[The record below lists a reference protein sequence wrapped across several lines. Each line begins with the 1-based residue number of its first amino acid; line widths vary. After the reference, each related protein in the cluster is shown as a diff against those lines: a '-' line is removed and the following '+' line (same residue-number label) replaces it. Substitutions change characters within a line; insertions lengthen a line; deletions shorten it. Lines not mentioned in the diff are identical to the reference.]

1 MMSVPGVPSFRNLT
15 GIVSMLAATVLSNSP
30 AHVVADE
37 GMWLFNQPP
46 RELLKQRYGFEPTD
60 AWLDHLQQSAVRFNG
75 GGSGSF
81 VSADGLVM
89 TNHHV
94 AADAIHKLSTKD
106 KDLLETGFLARTRE
120 EELTCADLELNVLMS
135 IEDITERVNAA
146 VTPGMTTAEAQQ
158 ARRAISNTIEKE
170 SLDKTGLRSDV
181 VTLYQGGRYNL
192 YRSQKHTDVRLVFA
206 PEKGIAFFGG
216 DPDNFEF
223 PRYDL
228 DVAFFRVYKD
238 GQPLKPPHHLSWS
251 KAGAKDD
258 ELIFVA
264 GHPGRTNRLNTVNHL
279 RFLRDVSIPDQLNTI
294 RRREVTL
301 KVFSDGS
308 LENARRANDELFGYQ
323 NSRKARLGGLAG
335 LQTPSIMDAKR
346 QAETSL
352 RQAVDRDPKL
362 KDLRGAWD
370 EVDAALAEWERI
382 FVEYTLY
389 ERAMAFN
396 SELFGIARGLVRLAD
411 ESAKPNSDR
420 LREYA
425 EAGLDSLKQQLFSDA
440 PIYPD
445 LESTKLA
452 DSLSYLL
459 EQTGDRKDV
468 NHTLVQHIM
477 ANLSPEARA
486 AKLVSGSKLADVEL
500 RKKLAAGGVAAIAA
514 SDDPMIVLART
525 IDPTARTV
533 RTAYE
538 EKVDEPLRQAYAKI
552 AHATFAIE
560 GTSTYPDAT
569 FTLRLAFG
577 QVKGY
582 DDGGRQV
589 PPWTTIGGTY
599 PHAEEHGSVYPFKLP
614 ESWLEK
620 KSKLNLETPFNFV
633 CTADII
639 GGNSGSP
646 VVNRRGEVVGLIFD
660 GNIQSLVLDFVYTDH
675 IARAVSVHSAAIME
689 TLQKVYDANELA
701 DELSQPELERTK
713 LRLGSPAPVHA
724 NGE

>member
-1 MMSVPGVPSFRNLT
+1 MSSYSSRPSLRNLT
-15 GIVSMLAATVLSNSP
+15 GIVIMLAATVLSSSP
-30 AHVVADE
+30 SRAFADE

-46 RELLKQRYGFEPTD
+46 RDLLKQRYGFDPTD
-60 AWLDHLQQSAVRFNG
+60 EWLEHLQKSAVRFNS

-94 AADAIHKLSTKD
+94 AADALHKLSTKD
-106 KDLLETGFLARTRE
+106 KDLLELGFQAKTRE
-120 EELTCADLELNVLMS
+120 EEIKCVDLELNVLMS
-135 IEDITERVNAA
+135 IEDVTDRVNAA
-146 VTPGMTTAEAQQ
+146 VKPGMSVAEAQQ

-181 VTLYQGGRYNL
+181 VTLFQGGRYNL
-192 YRSQKHTDVRLVFA
+192 YRYKKYTDVRLVFA
-206 PEKGIAFFGG
+206 PEKAIAFFGG
-216 DPDNFEF
+216 DPDNFEY

-228 DVAFFRVYKD
+228 DVAFFRVYED
-238 GQPLKPPHHLSWS
+238 GKPIKPPHHLNWS
-251 KAGAKDD
+251 KAGAEDE

-279 RFLRDVSIPDQLNTI
+279 RFLRDVSFPDQLNII

-308 LENARRANDELFGYQ
+308 LEDARRANDELFGYQ

-335 LQTPSIMDAKR
+335 LQTPSIMDAKQ
-346 QAETSL
+346 QAETAL
-352 RQAVDRDPKL
+352 RKAVDNDPKL

-370 EVDAALAEWERI
+370 EVDAALAEWRKI

-389 ERAMAFN
+389 ERSMAFN
-396 SELFGIARGLVRLAD
+396 SELYGIARGLVRLAD
-411 ESAKPNSDR
+411 ETAKPNNDR
-420 LREYA
+420 LREFA
-425 EAGLDSLKQQLFSDA
+425 EAGLDSLKQQLFSEA

-445 LESTKLA
+445 LETVKFA

-459 EQTGDRKDV
+459 EQTGDRKDAD
-468 NHTLVQHIM
+468 HDLVKQIM
-477 ANLSPEARA
+477 ANMSPAARA
-486 AKLVSGSKLADVEL
+486 AELVTGSKLADVAV
-500 RKKLAAGGVAAIAA
+500 RKKLAEGGKAAIAA
-514 SDDPMIVLART
+514 SDDPFIVLART
-525 IDPTARTV
+525 VDPKARAV
-533 RTAYE
+533 RKVYE
-538 EKVDEPLRQAYAKI
+538 EKVEEPLRQAYAKI
-552 AHATFAIE
+552 AQAKFAIE

-582 DDGGRQV
+582 DLAGKQV
-589 PPWTTIGGTY
+589 KPWTTIGGTY

-620 KSKLNLETPFNFV
+620 KSQLNLETPFNFV
-633 CTADII
+633 STADII

-646 VVNRRGEVVGLIFD
+646 VVNRKGEVVGLIFD
-660 GNIQSLVLDFVYTDH
+660 GNIESLVLDFVYTDH

-689 TLQKVYDANELA
+689 ALRKVYGANGLA
-701 DELSQPELERTK
+701 DELSQPAK
-713 LRLGSPAPVHA
+713 
-724 NGE
+724 

>member
-1 MMSVPGVPSFRNLT
+1 MLSFLGVSSFRNLT
-15 GIVSMLAATVLSNSP
+15 GIVIMLAATAVSNSP
-30 AHVVADE
+30 SRAFADE

-60 AWLDHLQQSAVRFNG
+60 QWLDHLQKSAVRFNS

-94 AADAIHKLSTKD
+94 AADALHKLSTAD
-106 KDLLETGFLARTRE
+106 KDLLELGFHAKTRE
-120 EELTCADLELNVLMS
+120 EEIKCVDLELNVLMS
-135 IEDITERVNAA
+135 IEDVTERVNAA
-146 VTPGMTTAEAQQ
+146 VKPGMSTGESQQ

-192 YRSQKHTDVRLVFA
+192 YRYKKYTDVRLVFA
-206 PEKGIAFFGG
+206 PEKEIAFFGG
-216 DPDNFEF
+216 DPDNFEY

-228 DVAFFRVYKD
+228 DVAFFRIYED
-238 GQPLKPPHHLSWS
+238 GKSIKPPHHLSWS
-251 KAGAKDD
+251 KAGAEDE

-279 RFLRDVSIPDQLNTI
+279 RFLRDVTFPDQLNII

-346 QAETSL
+346 QAETAL
-352 RQAVDRDPKL
+352 RQAVDNDPKL

-370 EVDAALAEWERI
+370 EVDVALAEWRKI
-382 FVEYTLY
+382 FVDYTLY

-396 SELFGIARGLVRLAD
+396 SELYGIARGLVRLAD
-411 ESAKPNSDR
+411 ETAKPNDQR
-420 LREYA
+420 LREFA
-425 EAGLDSLKQQLFSDA
+425 EAGLDSLKQQLFSEA

-445 LESTKLA
+445 LETTKLA
-452 DSLSYLL
+452 DSFSYLL

-468 NHTLVQHIM
+468 DHDLVKQIM
-477 ANLSPEARA
+477 SNMSPEARA
-486 AKLVSGSKLADVEL
+486 AQLVSGSKLADVSV
-500 RKKLAAGGVAAIAA
+500 RKKLAEGGAAAIAA
-514 SDDPMIVLART
+514 SDDPFIVLART
-525 IDPTARTV
+525 VDPKARAV
-533 RTAYE
+533 RKVYE
-538 EKVDEPLRQAYAKI
+538 EKVEEPLRQAYAKI
-552 AHATFAIE
+552 AQAKFAIE

-577 QVKGY
+577 QVKGFEE
-582 DDGGRQV
+582 GGKQV
-589 PPWTTIGGTY
+589 KPWTTMGGTY
-599 PHAEEHGSVYPFKLP
+599 PHAEEHGSVPPFKLP
-614 ESWLEK
+614 KSWLEK

-633 CTADII
+633 STADII

-646 VVNRRGEVVGLIFD
+646 VVNLNGEVVGLIFD
-660 GNIQSLVLDFVYTDH
+660 GNPQSLVLDFVYTDH
-675 IARAVSVHSAAIME
+675 EARAVSVHSAAIME
-689 TLQKVYDANELA
+689 ALRKIYGANELA
-701 DELSQPELERTK
+701 DELSQPQK
-713 LRLGSPAPVHA
+713 
-724 NGE
+724 

>member
-1 MMSVPGVPSFRNLT
+1 MMSFPGVPSFRNLT
-15 GIVSMLAATVLSNSP
+15 GIVIMLAATVLSNSP
-30 AHVVADE
+30 SRAFADE

-60 AWLDHLQQSAVRFNG
+60 AWLDHLQKSAVRFNS

-94 AADAIHKLSTKD
+94 AADALHKLSTKD

-120 EELTCADLELNVLMS
+120 EEIKCVDLELNVLMS
-135 IEDITERVNAA
+135 IEDVTERVNA
-146 VTPGMTTAEAQQ
+146 VVKPGMSAAEAQQ

-192 YRSQKHTDVRLVFA
+192 YRYKKYTDVRLVFA

-228 DVAFFRVYKD
+228 DVAFFRIYED
-238 GQPLKPPHHLSWS
+238 GKPIKPPHHLSWS
-251 KAGAKDD
+251 KAGAEDE

-279 RFLRDVSIPDQLNTI
+279 RFLRDVAFPDQLNII

-352 RQAVDRDPKL
+352 RQAVDSDPKL
-362 KDLRGAWD
+362 KELRGAWD
-370 EVDAALAEWERI
+370 EVDAALAEWRKI
-382 FVEYTLY
+382 FVDYTLY

-396 SELFGIARGLVRLAD
+396 SELYGIARGLVRLAD
-411 ESAKPNSDR
+411 ESAKPNNDR

-425 EAGLDSLKQQLFSDA
+425 EAGLDSLKQQLFSEA

-468 NHTLVQHIM
+468 NHDLVKQIM
-477 ANLSPEARA
+477 ANLSPGARA
-486 AKLVSGSKLADVEL
+486 AELVSGSKLADVEV
-500 RKKLAAGGVAAIAA
+500 RKKLAEGGVAAIAA

-525 IDPTARTV
+525 IDPTARAV
-533 RTAYE
+533 RKLYE
-538 EKVDEPLRQAYAKI
+538 EKVEEPLRQAYAKI
-552 AHATFAIE
+552 AQAKFAIE

-582 DDGGRQV
+582 DEGGKQV
-589 PPWTTIGGTY
+589 KPWTTIGGTY

-633 CTADII
+633 STADII

-646 VVNRRGEVVGLIFD
+646 VVNRKGEVVGLIFD

-689 TLQKVYDANELA
+689 ALRKVYNANELA
-701 DELSQPELERTK
+701 DELSR
-713 LRLGSPAPVHA
+713 PAK
-724 NGE
+724 